1 MTNEDEMLSTRQ
13 IALSGF
19 LLCIGVVTTSIF
31 LGYWKNLES
40 CLLCNSE
47 RVLFVLV
54 GFIFLIASVKKKIN
68 NVALGFFALFFALLG
83 AIISAWQV
91 YLQIKPIETSGM
103 CLPPSAMTNALQ
115 NVIHESGGECAQ
127 VLWKFLGLSM
137 AAWALVVFVFLF
149 FLSALFFVSSR
160 K

>member
-1 MTNEDEMLSTRQ
+1 MLSTRR

-19 LLCIGVVTTSIF
+19 LICIGVVATSIF

-47 RVLFVLV
+47 RVIFVIV
-54 GFIFLIASVKKKIN
+54 GIIFLIASVKKKIN
-68 NVALGFFALFFALLG
+68 NIILGSSVSFFAVLG

-91 YLQIKPIETSGM
+91 YLQNKPVETNGM
-103 CLPPSAMTNALQ
+103 CLPPSAMTDALQ
-115 NVIHESGGECAQ
+115 NMIHDSSGQCAQ

-137 AAWALVVFVFLF
+137 AAWALIVFIALF
-149 FLSALFFVSSR
+149 FLSTLFYVSSR